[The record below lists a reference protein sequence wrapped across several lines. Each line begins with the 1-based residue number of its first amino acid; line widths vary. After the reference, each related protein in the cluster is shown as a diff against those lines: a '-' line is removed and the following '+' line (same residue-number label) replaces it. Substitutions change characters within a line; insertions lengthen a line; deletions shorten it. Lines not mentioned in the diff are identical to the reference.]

1 MVSRDVIAQLEQDVT
16 TAEDAGDH
24 ETAERLRREVA
35 AAERSAADEAAGGR
49 DAGGEA

>member
-35 AAERSAADEAAGGR
+35 EAERSAAEGHDIGSD
-49 DAGGEA
+49 DA